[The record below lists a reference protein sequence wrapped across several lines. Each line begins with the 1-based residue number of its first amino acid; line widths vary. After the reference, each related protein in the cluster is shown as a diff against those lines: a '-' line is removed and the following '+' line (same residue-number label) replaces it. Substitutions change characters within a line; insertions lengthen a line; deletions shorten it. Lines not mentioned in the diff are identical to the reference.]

1 MHDVF
6 VRDPLL
12 IIPCGGARI
21 WGGGGH
27 MTFIEKGEEITHHSS
42 LITHYQQSIK
52 EGLEK
57 IDTCQ
62 PINSPLR
69 GGVKKN
75 ITRHY
80 GGIAGHGRLL

>member
-1 MHDVF
+1 MKSMHDVF

-21 WGGGGH
+21 WGGGEGGSH
-27 MTFIEKGEEITHHSS
+27 DFHREGRGDQSSLITHHSS
-42 LITHYQQSIK
+42 LITHHQQSIK

-62 PINSPLR
+62 PINS
-69 GGVKKN
+69 
-75 ITRHY
+75 H
-80 GGIAGHGRLL
+80 